1 MRTTPQRN
9 LIIIILLAALCGLSA
24 FPKAGTAAPLMEP
37 VNPGTTNLEAWWSLD
52 EASGTRNDSHGSNH
66 LTDNNTVGNT
76 AGKVGNAAQFTKS
89 NSEYLSISDNASLS
103 SSDLDF
109 AFGGWVYFSSL
120 TGATGVLGKVTSSA
134 ANSEYAIDVDGTN
147 LRVYQYYANGTAAK
161 VLSYGTVSTSTW
173 YFIVAWHD
181 ATSDTLNI
189 QVNNGT
195 PLSTAYTNGFQNST
209 APFNLGQAQSSAGF
223 MNGYQD
229 EFFFYRRLL
238 SSDEREWLYNSG
250 NGRTYC
256 DLEGACSTPTP
267 TASNTSTPTITFTP
281 SNTPTAT
288 FTPSNTPTFTNT
300 VPGVTDTFTPTITFT
315 PSDTP
320 TITFTPS
327 ITSTP
332 TITFTPSITPTPG
345 EFATA
350 FWDGEIT
357 YGDAANVTVLSLLCL
372 IMVVGL
378 MAWFVTTYLQR
389 KRKS

>member
-37 VNPGTTNLEAWWSLD
+37 VNPGITNLEAWWSLD

-76 AGKVGNAAQFTKS
+76 TGKQGNAAQFVS
-89 NSEYLSISDNASLS
+89 ANSEYLSISDNASLS
-103 SSDLDF
+103 MGDIAFTITGWFYRSTASDQYLLAKGNTASIYTYEYIIRIYPDNTSQFFVSNGSNQRQWVTVSS
-109 AFGGWVYFSSL
+109 
-120 TGATGVLGKVTSSA
+120 VTSGA
-134 ANSEYAIDVDGTN
+134 
-147 LRVYQYYANGTAAK
+147 
-161 VLSYGTVSTSTW
+161 W
-173 YFIVAWHD
+173 YFFAVQHD
-181 ATSDTLNI
+181 PTGNVINYRINNAAPASASYTYGGFDGSSPLYIGNALNHNLYHNGYVDEVGIWKTL
-189 QVNNGT
+189 
-195 PLSTAYTNGFQNST
+195 LST
-209 APFNLGQAQSSAGF
+209 
-223 MNGYQD
+223 D
-229 EFFFYRRLL
+229 EI
-238 SSDEREWLYNSG
+238 DWLYNSG